1 MDIVVEAK
9 KEYTKKL
16 NNILLPHFTK
26 YFDNLSSLQT
36 DKREELRK
44 IPIWNSAIVN
54 TFVDDIKKDCSWLE
68 ELVTAVFISHVKI
81 LSSVK
86 INDSKQTINL
96 KVPECSLV
104 IHNIFCNCSECIYY
118 KLDLLPI
125 QKEIMTEI
133 IDHSIELSISELL
146 PFENILAMYIKE
158 QEEPEEEQEEE
169 PVEEADEE
177 EPEEEA
183 DEEEQEG
190 SGAPEETNVEQDV
203 EEEVPKPAAIEEDYT
218 DLADSTK
225 TVNLGTTQPTTQ
237 PQKPPPQR
245 SDDEFF

>member
-26 YFDNLSSLQT
+26 YFDNLSSLLT
-36 DKREELRK
+36 DNREELRK

-118 KLDLLPI
+118 KLDLLPV

-158 QEEPEEEQEEE
+158 QEEPEED
-169 PVEEADEE
+169 PEEAEE
-177 EPEEEA
+177 EPEP
-183 DEEEQEG
+183 EEEPEG
-190 SGAPEETNVEQDV
+190 SGEPEETNVEQDV
-203 EEEVPKPAAIEEDYT
+203 EEEEEEAPEPAPIEEDYT
-218 DLADSTK
+218 DLADCTK
-225 TVNLGTTQPTTQ
+225 TVNLGATQPSTQ
-237 PQKPPPQR
+237 LTSQQQKPPPQR

>member
-36 DKREELRK
+36 DNREELRK

-54 TFVDDIKKDCSWLE
+54 KFVDDIKKDCSWLE

-118 KLDLLPI
+118 KLDLLPV

-158 QEEPEEEQEEE
+158 QEEEPEED
-169 PVEEADEE
+169 PEEAEAEE
-177 EPEEEA
+177 EPEPEPEP
-183 DEEEQEG
+183 EEEPEG
-190 SGAPEETNVEQDV
+190 SEEPEETNVEQDV
-203 EEEVPKPAAIEEDYT
+203 EEEEAPEPAPIEEDYT
-218 DLADSTK
+218 DLADCTK
-225 TVNLGTTQPTTQ
+225 TVNLGATQLTSQ
-237 PQKPPPQR
+237 QQKPTPQR